1 MAYME
6 KTRTGTCV
14 FAGADGKVP
23 KGIDPITRFNKLA
36 DEDFAAGR
44 KGR

>member
-6 KTRTGTCV
+6 KTKTGTCV
-14 FAGADGKVP
+14 FAGAEGKVP
-23 KGIDPITRFNKLA
+23 KGIDFVKRFNKLA